1 MNQLVSV
8 IVPVYNT
15 EKYLEKCV
23 ETIRAQ
29 DYQTI
34 EIVLVDDGSPDRS
47 GELCDKLARTD
58 SRIQVIHKE
67 NGGLSSSRNA
77 GIAVARGEY
86 LCFIDSDDYISTDY
100 ISTMMQMVNRH
111 HADLVKV
118 DFVEVFTRDYTQI
131 DSAPSEV
138 VFEGTNIEEAFLDL
152 KIDSA
157 CVFLYKRSLI
167 GEIRFP
173 EGKTSEDIPFN
184 FLIFQH
190 AEKFVYIPCAKYF
203 YFHNPNSISNGS
215 LDKNKLNYLHFR
227 RDIFEHYCEK
237 DNLIL
242 RQKAEMLYAKAAMGL
257 LARMALYGAKEEL
270 NENECRILL
279 KKEFIR
285 HQKAFFVDS
294 SIPLNRKA
302 LAFAAA
308 YFYPVLKL
316 FRGIIR

>member
-29 DYQTI
+29 DYQPI

-77 GIAVARGEY
+77 GIDVAKGEY

-131 DSAPSEV
+131 DSAQSEV

-184 FLIFQH
+184 FHIFQ
-190 AEKFVYIPCAKYF
+190 KI
-203 YFHNPNSISNGS
+203 
-215 LDKNKLNYLHFR
+215 
-227 RDIFEHYCEK
+227 
-237 DNLIL
+237 
-242 RQKAEMLYAKAAMGL
+242 
-257 LARMALYGAKEEL
+257 
-270 NENECRILL
+270 
-279 KKEFIR
+279 
-285 HQKAFFVDS
+285 
-294 SIPLNRKA
+294 
-302 LAFAAA
+302 
-308 YFYPVLKL
+308 
-316 FRGIIR
+316 